1 MSMPDEFQTL
11 LVRRHGWRLDVTLN
25 RPESRNA
32 MSGAMVAELLTV
44 FEAAAADTGLRAIV
58 LRGAGGTFCAGG
70 DLRDM
75 GSGPGGSG
83 PGGSGPGGGQDGSDP
98 AAALAAMNRAFGTM
112 LQAAETVPQVLV
124 AVIEGAAMGGGF
136 GLACVSD
143 VAIARDD
150 ASFGMPEVRLGVVPA
165 QIAPFVVRRIGL
177 PQARRLALTGGRLKA
192 VEAQA
197 LGLLHHVEGADALE
211 ARLAEVLDGVR
222 LSAPGAVAA
231 TKRLLLE
238 VERGDLPA
246 LLDRAAHSF
255 ADAVLGEGQKGLPAF
270 LMKKPAPW
278 AVAGGDL
285 G

>member
-1 MSMPDEFQTL
+1 MPDEFQTL

-32 MSGAMVAELLTV
+32 MSGAMVAELLAV

-75 GSGPGGSG
+75 GGGEQ
-83 PGGSGPGGGQDGSDP
+83 GGNDP
-98 AAALAAMNRAFGTM
+98 AASLAAMNRAFGSM
-112 LQAAETVPQVLV
+112 LQAAEAVPQVLV

-143 VAIARDD
+143 IAIARDD

-192 VEAQA
+192 AEARA
-197 LGLLHHVEGADALE
+197 LGLLHHVEDADTLE
-211 ARLAEVLDGVR
+211 PRLAEVLDGVR

-238 VERGDLPA
+238 VERGDLPT
-246 LLDRAAHSF
+246 LLDRAARSF

-278 AVAGGDL
+278 AVAGGDQ